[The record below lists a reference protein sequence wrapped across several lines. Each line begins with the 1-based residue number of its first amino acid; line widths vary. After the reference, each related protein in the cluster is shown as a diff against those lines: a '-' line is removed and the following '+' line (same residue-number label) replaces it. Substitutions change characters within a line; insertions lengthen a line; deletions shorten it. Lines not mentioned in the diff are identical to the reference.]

1 MKFLHNAVLTY
12 NVPLLYLKLLRL
24 FDTCQFLSNSA
35 IFTVTLNCMRI
46 SIWLRIERIYSD
58 YLGESHLRIKTM
70 NCLSL
75 CENINATCQSA
86 CNADMV
92 CIQEC
97 SREFIDCTSFCPE
110 SECDV
115 GSLTLEEKIKLN
127 RSLGWSLYDAK
138 SEVNWWKARDHGLH
152 G

>member
-1 MKFLHNAVLTY
+1 
-12 NVPLLYLKLLRL
+12 
-24 FDTCQFLSNSA
+24 
-35 IFTVTLNCMRI
+35 
-46 SIWLRIERIYSD
+46 
-58 YLGESHLRIKTM
+58 M

-75 CENINATCQSA
+75 CENINAACQRA

-115 GSLTLEEKIKLN
+115 SSLTLEEKIKLN
-127 RSLGWSLYDAK
+127 RSLGWSLYDAE